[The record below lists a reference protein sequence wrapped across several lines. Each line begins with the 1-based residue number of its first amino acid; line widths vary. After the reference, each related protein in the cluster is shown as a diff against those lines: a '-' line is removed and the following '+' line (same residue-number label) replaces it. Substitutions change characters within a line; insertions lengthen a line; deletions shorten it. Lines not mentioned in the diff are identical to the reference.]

1 MFLLLLQ
8 EFLKSIYVRLII
20 TNEKITPET
29 KFYRNLEI
37 FTSVDISSPELKSML
52 HTINIHLLSLT
63 DVYYTIYM

>member
-20 TNEKITPET
+20 TKEKITPKT

-37 FTSVDISSPELKSML
+37 FMSIDISSPEFKSML

-63 DVYYTIYM
+63 DVYYTI